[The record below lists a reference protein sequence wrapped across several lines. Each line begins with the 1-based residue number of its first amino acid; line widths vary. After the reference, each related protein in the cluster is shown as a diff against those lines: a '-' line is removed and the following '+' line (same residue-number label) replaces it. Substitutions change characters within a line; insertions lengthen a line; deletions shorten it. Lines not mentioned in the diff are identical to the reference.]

1 MLVLVTLSYRV
12 PLAEV
17 DVHTPAHRAYLK
29 TLFDAKKLIASGP
42 FVPREGGALLLRVES
57 EDEVKAIIAADPFSV
72 NGIADY
78 LVRVWSPTFGA
89 DALASL

>member
-42 FVPREGGALLLRVES
+42 FVPREGGALR
-57 EDEVKAIIAADPFSV
+57 
-72 NGIADY
+72 
-78 LVRVWSPTFGA
+78 
-89 DALASL
+89 